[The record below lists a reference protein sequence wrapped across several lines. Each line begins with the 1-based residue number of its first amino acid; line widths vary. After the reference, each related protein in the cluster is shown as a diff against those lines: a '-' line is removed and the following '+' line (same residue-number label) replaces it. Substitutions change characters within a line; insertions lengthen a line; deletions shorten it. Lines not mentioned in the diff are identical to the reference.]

1 MGLFGKLLG
10 GGKEETPAGKA
21 EKDLVFAPLSGTAIP
36 LEEIGDGVFSEG
48 VLGRGCGIKPDA
60 GTVVAPFDGTV
71 TQVADT
77 KHAVGLEGAGSV
89 ELLIHVGMDT
99 VEMKGEGFRTLVR
112 VGDRVKRGQTLMTFS
127 RQAIAEAGFADTT
140 AIVVTNADSCG
151 SVSLLK
157 TGGVSAGEKLL
168 QVE

>member
-1 MGLFGKLLG
+1 MGLFGKLFG
-10 GGKEETPAGKA
+10 GGKEETPAGA
-21 EKDLVFAPLSGTAIP
+21 VEKDLIFAPLSGTAIP

-48 VLGRGCGIKPDA
+48 VLGQGCGIKPDA
-60 GTVVAPFDGTV
+60 EMVAAPFDGTV

-77 KHAVGLEGAGSV
+77 KHAIGLEGVGGV

-99 VEMKGEGFRTLVR
+99 VEMNGKGFQALVK
-112 VGDRVKRGQTLMTFS
+112 VGDQVKRGQTLMTFS

-140 AIVVTNADSCG
+140 AIVVTNTDSCE

-157 TGGVSAGEKLL
+157 TGTVSAGEELL
-168 QVE
+168 QVK